1 MQPTTPAATS
11 LVQPKDIYCA
21 HLDIVHGCQL
31 RCLGCPNSTLLPKI
45 KRISV
50 ADFRT
55 CLANLD
61 VQRIHLLRLFNFGEP
76 LLHKQLSEIVSAIP
90 EQKWKAEIVEIST
103 NGQQVYWDDF
113 EKSLKQNVITRLAVS
128 CDGDGSPAEYERL
141 RPPSKWEK
149 FIEFLE
155 RTRELRDRWSPN
167 LQLITRSVVENPQ
180 AMARW
185 REVLEP
191 RGWAP
196 EFRSWMALPESAQNM
211 THRRIEVPKGACVFL
226 AEPEEYN
233 AHPWRGEIRVLY
245 MDADGTVVPCCIHP
259 RAGEFGNLLKQKY
272 SEILRG
278 ELRARFKRQMIENR
292 AGMSIC
298 GQCEMGPIGHEGP
311 TFHNAMAVD
320 F

>member
-1 MQPTTPAATS
+1 MHPVSPAPVSLLQPR
-11 LVQPKDIYCA
+11 DIYCA

-45 KRISV
+45 KRIAV
-50 ADFRT
+50 EDFRK
-55 CLANLD
+55 CLANID
-61 VQRIHLLRLFNFGEP
+61 VERIHLLRLFNFGEP
-76 LLHKQLSEIVSAIP
+76 LLHKQLSQIVALIP
-90 EQKWKAEIVEIST
+90 QQSWKAEIVEIST

-113 EKSLKQNVITRLAVS
+113 EQALKHSVITRLAVS

-155 RTRELRDRWSPN
+155 RTRELRDRWSPG
-167 LQLITRSVVENPQ
+167 LQLITRSVVESPQ

-185 REVLEP
+185 REILEP

-196 EFRSWMALPESAQNM
+196 EFRSWMALPESVQNM
-211 THRRIEVPKGACVFL
+211 THRKIQTPKGSCVFL
-226 AEPEEYN
+226 AEPEEYTS
-233 AHPWRGEIRVLY
+233 HPWKGEIRLLY

-259 RAGEFGNLLKQKY
+259 RAGEFGNLMRQRY

-278 ELRARFKRQMIENR
+278 ELRARFKQQMSEDR
-292 AGMSIC
+292 SVMSIC
-298 GQCEMGPIGHEGP
+298 SQCEMGPLGNEGP
-311 TFHNAMAVD
+311 TFHNAMAVE

>member
-1 MQPTTPAATS
+1 MQSTTPAAAA
-11 LVQPKDIYCA
+11 LVQPKYIYCA

-55 CLANLD
+55 CLGNLD
-61 VQRIHLLRLFNFGEP
+61 VERIHLLRLFNFGEP
-76 LLHKQLSEIVSAIP
+76 LLHKQLSQIVSAIP
-90 EQKWKAEIVEIST
+90 EQRWKTQIVEIST
-103 NGQQVYWDDF
+103 NAQQVYWDDF
-113 EKSLKQNVITRLAVS
+113 TQALKHNVITRLAVS

-155 RTRELRDRWSPN
+155 RTRELRDRWSPR

-185 REVLEP
+185 REILEP
-191 RGWAP
+191 RGWTP

-211 THRRIEVPKGACVFL
+211 THRAIEVPKGACVFL
-226 AEPEEYN
+226 AEPEEYT
-233 AHPWRGEIRVLY
+233 AHPWKGEIRVLY

-259 RAGEFGNLLKQKY
+259 KAGEFGNLMRQKY

-278 ELRARFKRQMIENR
+278 QLRARFKRQMEENR

-298 GQCEMGPIGHEGP
+298 GQCEMGPLGNEGP
-311 TFHNAMAVD
+311 TFHNAMAVE

>member
-1 MQPTTPAATS
+1 MRSTMPVGAA

-45 KRISV
+45 KRMAV

-55 CLANLD
+55 CLANID
-61 VQRIHLLRLFNFGEP
+61 VERIHLLRLFNFGEP
-76 LLHKQLSEIVSAIP
+76 LLHKQLSQIVAAIP
-90 EQKWKAEIVEIST
+90 EQRWKTEIVEIST
-103 NGQQVYWDDF
+103 NAQQVYWDDF
-113 EKSLKQNVITRLAVS
+113 EQALKQNVITRLAVS
-128 CDGDGSPAEYERL
+128 CDGDGSPADYERL
-141 RPPSKWEK
+141 RPPSQWEK

-167 LQLITRSVVENPQ
+167 LQLITRSVVEDAQ

-191 RGWAP
+191 RGWTP
-196 EFRSWMALPESAQNM
+196 EFRSWMALPESVQNM
-211 THRRIEVPKGACVFL
+211 THRRIEAPKGACVFL
-226 AEPEEYN
+226 AEPDEYT
-233 AHPWRGEIRVLY
+233 AHPWKGEIRVLY

-259 RAGEFGNLLKQKY
+259 RAGEFGNLLRQKY
-272 SEILRG
+272 SDILRG
-278 ELRARFKRQMIENR
+278 ELRARFKQQMAENR

-298 GQCEMGPIGHEGP
+298 GQCEMGPLGNEGP
-311 TFHNAMAVD
+311 TFNNAMAVE